1 MTKTIAVIPGE
12 ESAVEAMEATLLVLQ
27 NLNLDV
33 DWVFPPVGESGLQS
47 HGSVFPDAAKTIID
61 NADATLFGATSG
73 PCTKALF
80 YLRWG
85 KQTYAN
91 VRPTR
96 FTKGF
101 QSPLANPD
109 SVDFIIVRENLEDS
123 YLWLE
128 GELEDLAPLNLKSR
142 TADKKAHEMGP
153 GKYAIKAIT
162 RAGSERVIRYSFEL
176 ATRRAA
182 EGKEGKV
189 TVGAKT
195 NMLPQTDGLFAA
207 VGEEVAKDFPNIKH
221 ETFIVDDLAHRLVA
235 RADEFDVVVMPN
247 LYGDILSD
255 AAAGLVGGLGLAPSA
270 CVGEDYAY
278 FEPAHGTAPDIV
290 GQGIVNPT
298 ATLMSAA
305 MMLSYLGDEPNARR
319 INQAIDKA
327 YAERK
332 SLTPDQGGTA
342 STTEFAENLLSLI

>member
-1 MTKTIAVIPGE
+1 M
-12 ESAVEAMEATLLVLQ
+12 LVLQ
-27 NLNLDV
+27 NLNLNIN
-33 DWVFPPVGESGLQS
+33 WVFPPVGEAGLKS
-47 HGSVFPDAAKTIID
+47 HGSEFPDEAKTIID
-61 NADATLFGATSG
+61 SADATLFGATSG

-91 VRPTR
+91 IRPTR
-96 FTKGF
+96 YTEGF
-101 QSPLANPD
+101 RSPLAHPEL
-109 SVDFIIVRENLEDS
+109 VDFIIVRENLEDS

-128 GELEDLAPLNLKSR
+128 GNIEDLAPLNLTSR
-142 TADKKAHEMGP
+142 TASMKAHEMGP

-162 RAGSERVIRYSFEL
+162 EAGSERVIRHSFEL
-176 ATRRAA
+176 AASRALERSDSNREA
-182 EGKEGKV
+182 KV

-207 VGEEVAKDFPNIKH
+207 IGKKVAKDFPNIRH

-235 RADEFDVVVMPN
+235 KAHEFDVVVMPN

-270 CVGEDYAY
+270 CIGEDYAY
-278 FEPAHGTAPDIV
+278 FEPAHGTAPDIA

-305 MMLSYLGDEPNARR
+305 MMLEYLAEKTDRPDYANAAALIEEAVDAGFEANALRPMEFGGDMGTNAVT
-319 INQAIDKA
+319 
-327 YAERK
+327 AE
-332 SLTPDQGGTA
+332 
-342 STTEFAENLLSLI
+342 LISKVS